1 MTRARIVW
9 LTLATLAWPF
19 GQNAPRLGAQDLA
32 WARAMGGTGDDEALD
47 VAVDASGNVY
57 TVGHFGDLSNGG
69 TVDFDPSPGTL
80 DLVSAGS
87 TDIFV
92 SKLDSAGNLV
102 WARRMGGTGRD
113 GAFAVDL
120 DDRGNIHTV
129 GIFSDVVDL
138 DPGPGTFNLN
148 AVEDFDL
155 FVSKLDTDG
164 NFLWAHGIDADV
176 GDVAVDRSGNVFVVG
191 HFFGTTDFDPGLG
204 IVNLSSAGSSDVFV
218 SKFDGAG
225 NFLWARRMG
234 GPGEDV
240 ASQMALDN
248 GGNIHTVGVF
258 GPFLMMG
265 GTADFDTGSG
275 EFNLTS
281 AGELDVFVSKLDSAG
296 NFVWAHAMG
305 GPDLDISHG
314 VGLDEVGSVYVGGYS
329 GTFDRAFGGD
339 FDISVSKLDSTGNLV
354 WARTM
359 GGVGPN
365 RGLGVAVDG
374 NGDVYTV
381 GNFRAGV
388 DFDPGPGS
396 STLVSEGDE
405 DIFVCKLDSGGRF
418 VWARAMG
425 GAGADRAWEVELDA
439 RGNLLTV
446 GSFQDTVDFNPSPEA
461 FPLSSVGK
469 RDAFVHKMNVGAT
482 QRIAV
487 GPGVNAASF
496 VGAPVVG
503 GLASFFGSFPGVS
516 FLAPSEIPLPRRL
529 GPVQVEFFP
538 ATGAAALAKNGTHGQ
553 AGGVLAPLLFVSNGQ
568 INLHIPWEVDR
579 AMGPTTVVVSIDGV
593 SSEPVVVPFSPATP
607 GVFTFD
613 FGPGRAV
620 AINNADG
627 SIAQPVGSLDSLGI
641 AAKPV
646 TAGDV
651 LLILATGLGPV
662 TPSPE
667 TGEDSL
673 DERGEFTI
681 RETIFRPS
689 VFLAGVE
696 VPVLFSGLSPQ
707 FVGVYQVNVLVPG
720 GLEPGNAVSLIVE
733 VNGVRSREDVTIAV
747 SL

>member
-1 MTRARIVW
+1 
-9 LTLATLAWPF
+9 
-19 GQNAPRLGAQDLA
+19 
-32 WARAMGGTGDDEALD
+32 MGGTGNDEALD
-47 VAVDASGNVY
+47 IAVDASGNVY
-57 TVGHFGDLSNGG
+57 TVGHFGDLSIGG
-69 TVDFDPSPGTL
+69 TADFDPGPGTL
-80 DLVSAGS
+80 NLTSEGS

-92 SKLDSAGNLV
+92 SKLDSAGNFV

-113 GAFAVDL
+113 GALVVDL
-120 DDRGNIHTV
+120 DDRGNIYAV
-129 GIFSDVVDL
+129 GIFSDVVDF
-138 DPGPGTFNLN
+138 DPGPGTFNLTV
-148 AVEDFDL
+148 VEDFDL
-155 FVSKLDTDG
+155 FVSKLDPDG
-164 NFLWAHGIDADV
+164 NFLWARGIDADV
-176 GDVAVDRSGNVFVVG
+176 GDVAVDRSSNVFLVG
-191 HFFGTTDFDPGLG
+191 HFLGTTDFDPGLG
-204 IVNLSSAGSSDVFV
+204 TFNLSSAGSSDVFV
-218 SKFDGAG
+218 SKLDSAG
-225 NFLWARRMG
+225 NFGWALRIG

-240 ASQMALDN
+240 ASQMALDSS
-248 GGNIHTVGVF
+248 GNIYTVGVF
-258 GPFLMMG
+258 GPFLLMG
-265 GTADFDTGSG
+265 GTADFDPGPDT
-275 EFNLTS
+275 FNLTS
-281 AGELDVFVSKLDSAG
+281 VGELDIFVSKLDREG

-314 VGLDEVGSVYVGGYS
+314 VGLDEVGNLYVTGYS
-329 GTFDRAFGGD
+329 GTFDPAFGGD
-339 FDISVSKLDSTGNLV
+339 FDISVSKLDSAGKLV

-359 GGVGPN
+359 GGAGSN

-388 DFDPGPGS
+388 DFDPGRDAFV
-396 STLVSEGDE
+396 LVSEGDE
-405 DIFVCKLDSGGRF
+405 DIFVCKLDSRGRF

-425 GAGADRAWEVELDA
+425 GTGADRAWEVAPDA
-439 RGNLLTV
+439 RGNLFTV
-446 GSFQDTVDFNPSPEA
+446 GSFQDTVDFDPSPETLR
-461 FPLSSVGK
+461 LSSAGK

-496 VGAPVVG
+496 VGAPAVG

-516 FLAPSEIPLPRRL
+516 FLAASEIPLPRQL
-529 GPVQVEFFP
+529 GPVQIEFFP

-568 INLHIPWEVDR
+568 INLHIPWEVDP
-579 AMGPTTVVVSIDGV
+579 AMGPTTVVVRIDGV
-593 SSEPVVVPFSPATP
+593 SSEPVVVPLSPAAP

-627 SIAQPVGSLDSLGI
+627 SVAQPVGSLDSLGI

-667 TGEDSL
+667 TGENSL

-681 RETIFRPS
+681 RETIFRPN